1 VHGDQDPLDGFPLL
15 DEGDEAQGM
24 VFAAGFTV
32 EVCEASPQDSTRHE
46 PVQLLRHELGQRA
59 SAGLVGPLLL
69 QGQQML
75 LHHLEERSLLR
86 LPARINRAGEDLAAQ
101 TGV

>member
-32 EVCEASPQDSTRHE
+32 EVCEASPQDSTRNE

-59 SAGLVGPLLL
+59 SAGLVGP
-69 QGQQML
+69 
-75 LHHLEERSLLR
+75 EEGKGPL
-86 LPARINRAGEDLAAQ
+86 LPARASCSIVPSVDGY
-101 TGV
+101 GG